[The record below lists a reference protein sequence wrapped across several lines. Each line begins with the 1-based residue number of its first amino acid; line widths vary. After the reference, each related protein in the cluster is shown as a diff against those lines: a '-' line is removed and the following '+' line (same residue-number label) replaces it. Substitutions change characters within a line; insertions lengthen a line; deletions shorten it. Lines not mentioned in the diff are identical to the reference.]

1 MSDWYTLLCFIILV
15 LCAVRSALRGFS
27 KEFLV
32 FVGLIVGLLFGLKY
46 YPEVVTFFRSRFGW
60 ESPWLGLV
68 SFLLF
73 FLPTVIVFSFLGVR
87 FRRVFERLDIVW
99 VDALLGF
106 FIGLLKGML
115 WILVITVF
123 VANVAYL
130 RFLEEGIA
138 RSRFYRDCTLPAIV
152 YVDRFVSQFPQI
164 AFLRPWLAKG
174 AALGNANVLED
185 THKF

>member
-1 MSDWYTLLCFIILV
+1 MSDWYTLFCFVILV

-32 FVGLIVGLLFGLKY
+32 FVGLVLGLLLGLKY
-46 YPEVVTFFRSRFGW
+46 YPEMVALFRSHFGW

-68 SFLLF
+68 GFFLF
-73 FLPTVIVFSFLGVR
+73 FLPTVIAFSFVGVR
-87 FRRVFERLDIVW
+87 FRRVFERLDIIW

-106 FIGLLKGML
+106 FVGLLKGML

-130 RFLEEGIA
+130 EFLGESIA

-174 AALGNANVLED
+174 ATLGNGDILGD
-185 THKF
+185 TQKF